1 MNQNPYC
8 THFVDYILQQP
19 KKKSLIQHNPYMN
32 KSSIP
37 SHPFPSPESPASV
50 NEQGKD
56 VSSLRHAWSASWIT
70 HPTVSTLDYGVFLFR
85 RSFDLKKKSGKFIV
99 FVSAD
104 NRYRLFVNGTA
115 VCFGPAL
122 GDLEHWRYETI
133 DLAPWLQEGRNVI
146 AAEVVNFGEFRRGAQ
161 QTCQTAFILQGDKDN
176 ALSVNT
182 GGPGWKVIKNEAYSA
197 IPFLPPDL
205 KAYYCA
211 GPGDRLRGELYPWGW
226 EQPGFDDRFW
236 LTPRPATVEFAV
248 GRGFLYGSTW
258 FLVPRRIP
266 FMEETPQQF
275 RKIVRSQG
283 AHVPEAFTGGRGP
296 VKIPPHA
303 KASVLLDQG
312 VHTVAFPEL
321 TVSGGKGSSIKITY
335 AEALFLPDETD
346 PLRTDGHK
354 SLSDRKGNRN
364 ETRGKEIFGMYDI
377 FLPDGG
383 KDRLF
388 RPLAKRTFRY
398 VQLDIET
405 NSSPLILENIS
416 SIYTAYPFQEKA
428 SFISDDPEL
437 SRIWE
442 VAWRTLRNSADETFF
457 DSPYYEQL
465 QYIGDTRLSSL
476 VSLYVSGDDRLMRK
490 ALKHFDDSRITE
502 GLTQSRYPA
511 YIKQIIP
518 PFSLFWIGMV
528 HDYFMY
534 RDDPGFVRQFLP
546 GIRNVLEWFEEHVDD
561 TGMLH
566 GLEWWSFTDWVTA
579 FPNGIPPGADN
590 GHSANITMQ
599 YLYALKNAMDLFRYF
614 GWEAEA
620 IKYDR
625 LGEKINQA
633 VYALCYD
640 KKKGLFAET
649 PEKMLF
655 SQHTN
660 TMAILADAVDERGQ
674 RKIMEK
680 ILNEKGVVKAT
691 LYFKFYVFRALQK
704 TGLGDQY
711 LNLLTPWRKMLE
723 EGLTTFPETDTDP
736 RSDCH
741 AWSSTPC
748 FDLLHTVAGIYP
760 GAPGFKKIIIEPHPG
775 TLKKIDAAM
784 PHPSGRM
791 IRLYLDLSL
800 KEKIKGSVT
809 LPEGCSGTLILQG
822 HKKEL
827 TEGTQEI
834 IFTP

>member
-1 MNQNPYC
+1 
-8 THFVDYILQQP
+8 
-19 KKKSLIQHNPYMN
+19 MN

-37 SHPFPSPESPASV
+37 LQQFPSPESPASI
-50 NEQGKD
+50 NKQGKD

-70 HPTVSTLDYGVFLFR
+70 HPTASTLDYGVFLFR
-85 RSFDLKKKSGKFIV
+85 RSFDLKKKPGKFIV

-133 DLAPWLQEGRNVI
+133 DLAPWLQKGRNVI

-161 QTCQTAFILQGDKDN
+161 QTCQTAFILQVDKDN

-182 GGPGWKVIKNEAYSA
+182 GAPGWKVIKNEAYSA
-197 IPFLPPDL
+197 IPFLPSDL

-211 GPGDRLRGELYPWGW
+211 GPGDRLRGKLYPWGW
-226 EQPGFDDRFW
+226 EQPGFDDRCW
-236 LTPRPATVEFAV
+236 LAPRPANVEFAV

-266 FMEETPQQF
+266 FMEETPQRF
-275 RKIVRSQG
+275 LKVVRSRG
-283 AHVPEAFTGGRGP
+283 TRVPQTFIKGGKP
-296 VKIPPHA
+296 VRIPPYT
-303 KASVLLDQG
+303 KTSVLLDQG

-321 TVSGGKGSSIKITY
+321 TVSGGKGSSIKINY
-335 AEALFLPDETD
+335 AEALFIPEETV
-346 PLRTDGHK
+346 PLHTDGHK

-364 ETRGKEIFGMYDI
+364 KTRGKEIFGIYDI

-383 KDRLF
+383 KNRLF

-405 NSSPLILENIS
+405 DSSPLILENIS

-476 VSLYVSGDDRLMRK
+476 VSLYVSGDDLLMRK
-490 ALKHFDDSRITE
+490 ALKHFDDSRIAE

-528 HDYFMY
+528 HDYYMY

-546 GIRNVLEWFEEHVDD
+546 GIRNVLEWFEEHVDN
-561 TGMLH
+561 TGMLQ

-590 GHSANITMQ
+590 GYSANITMQ
-599 YLYALKNAMDLFRYF
+599 YLYALKNAVDLFRYF
-614 GWEAEA
+614 EWEDEA
-620 IKYDR
+620 NKYDR
-625 LGEKINQA
+625 LGKRIRQS
-633 VYALCYD
+633 VYTLCYD
-640 KKKGLFAET
+640 EKKGLFAET
-649 PEKMLF
+649 PERKLF

-660 TMAILADAVDERGQ
+660 TMAILADAVAKREQ

-680 ILNEKGVVKAT
+680 IMNEKEIVEAT

-711 LNLLTPWRKMLE
+711 LSLLTPWRKMLG
-723 EGLTTFPETDTDP
+723 EGLTTFSETDTAP

-760 GAPGFKKIIIEPHPG
+760 GTPGFKKIIIEPHPG
-775 TLKKIDAAM
+775 YLKKIDAAM
-784 PHPSGRM
+784 PHALGSM
-791 IRLYLDLSL
+791 IEVHLEI
-800 KEKIKGSVT
+800 KEKNKIKGYVL
-809 LPEGCSGTLILQG
+809 LPKGCSGIFIW
-822 HKKEL
+822 KKKKISIK
-827 TEGTQEI
+827 EGKQVVSL
-834 IFTP
+834 